1 MSGIYAHLG
10 PYSDLVAVS
19 GSETATRSNEELRA
33 MARLVLA
40 SPSNVGRPQVTNRG
54 HAWTRDGVTTQE
66 ISWSAGFGPPTE
78 AWLLKPADMDTP
90 RAGLLVFHDHGA
102 FKYFGKE
109 KIADGPEGAAP
120 GMARYRSQFYDGAA
134 ISFELAK
141 QGFVVLVHDAFAFG
155 SRRFPFENMP
165 TEMQQL
171 ATLLAER
178 GDCKLP
184 WEIRRYNAAAILH
197 EHLIEKYCAILGGS
211 FAALVAHDDRVA
223 LDCLLTLPEID
234 RTRIGCFGLSGGGAR
249 AVLLRA
255 VRDEIRA
262 TVVAGM
268 MSTYERL
275 LDRYV
280 QAHSWLFFP
289 RGGKR
294 LGDWPD
300 LAACAAPS
308 PLLVQYNLNDE
319 LFSVEGMQ
327 AAHARIG
334 AVYQR
339 AERPENYQGRFYPG
353 PHKCDL
359 AMQGDAFLWLQ
370 AALASGRHE

>member
-1 MSGIYAHLG
+1 MSGVYAHLG

-19 GSETATRSNEELRA
+19 GPETAIRSNEELRA

-40 SPSNVGRPQVTNRG
+40 SPSNVGKPQVTIRG
-54 HAWTRDGVTTQE
+54 RAWTRDGVTTQE
-66 ISWSAGFGPPTE
+66 ISWFAGFGPPTE

-223 LDCLLTLPEID
+223 LDCLLRLPEID
-234 RTRIGCFGLSGGGAR
+234 PTRIGCFGLSGGGAR
-249 AVLLRA
+249 AVLLSA

-275 LDRYV
+275 LDRHV

-289 RGGKR
+289 RGGKPF
-294 LGDWPD
+294 GDWSD

-308 PLLVQYNLNDE
+308 PLLVQYNLDDE
-319 LFSVEGMQ
+319 LFPLQGME

-339 AERPENYQGRFYPG
+339 AEHPEQYQGRFYPG
-353 PHKCDL
+353 PHKCDR
-359 AMQGDAFLWLQ
+359 AMQRDAFAWLG
-370 AALASGRHE
+370 ATLAGGHDE